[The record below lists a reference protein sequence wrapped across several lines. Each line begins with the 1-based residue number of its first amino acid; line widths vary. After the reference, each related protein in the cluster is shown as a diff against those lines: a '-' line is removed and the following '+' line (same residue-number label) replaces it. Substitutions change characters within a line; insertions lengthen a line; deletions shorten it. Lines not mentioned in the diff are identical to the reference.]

1 MVKRN
6 ADKRTRLL
14 HIFLALSIIMCIVTA
29 VNFELCTNFVSAIT
43 KEGKLA
49 KETTMEKRAEIQ
61 NATGVKAVHNDD
73 LLTEITETKGNGVAL
88 EENASVYEGEYLK
101 FSIKVTNQTEEDI
114 EGVRLVA
121 KIPEGVKYGE
131 LTSNFAE
138 IRQPYFYTF
147 NEEIREKEIE
157 IGKIEAGQTKEVF
170 YEVKANDLPE
180 GEEEKTIVTNINTY
194 VGQELAQEYEMTNI
208 VKPSDVQLFLGSF
221 VERGGRQYGLNIVS
235 ETQEEVE
242 VKIHL
247 PKLFK
252 LDHVAY
258 IPNATDNQNSNVKYI
273 DYIDIGPGNNGSFV
287 YRDSSMTENDEEY
300 NGEVQN
306 DIELEFA
313 EDNTITAKLKTN
325 SRYMFN
331 GELNTEEIERK
342 DENDVEE
349 SLSAY
354 AEVLEQGNISNENR
368 MEVILQNIEVSM
380 TSSNE
385 NQKVKYKDE
394 VNYEVLIKN
403 IGGKITE
410 NLGAPDCVSVNIID
424 FLPEELNAST
434 ITYDTWE
441 VTYEQETD
449 ENGNVINKTDENG
462 NPIIRLEKK
471 ENQNIDIAEKHYDDN
486 GNELANIDKYI
497 IIPKGETAKIE
508 IKTNAGMVYK
518 ETEISNSI
526 IIEGEDI
533 PKKVSNK
540 VSHTILPYDYD
551 ESTGTTDPTDPTQPV
566 DPEEPENPITP
577 EEPENPNKPEEPETP
592 VTPVTPEEPNNNNNN
607 QTTKDICDFKVDK
620 TISNVKVRTTSG
632 VKEYNFNGEKLA
644 KVEIPAKEIS
654 GAVVIVEYKIVVTN
668 VGNVP
673 GIVNKVADVLPDG
686 LTFSSELNK
695 EWNMAT
701 NGEIVNTKNTNVKIN
716 PGNSITLT
724 LIATKQMRQ
733 NTTGTFKN
741 QATISSASS
750 IAGVA
755 DSNAA
760 NNTSDAE
767 IIISISTGVF
777 VYIAIIIAVLA
788 ILVILGIIIVKK
800 GKFNIKKFN
809 KMTFTIIVLMM
820 LIVPNI
826 ANAFEFSP
834 TIYITDHTH
843 CTHGGAD
850 LPGGNFSW
858 AHSSPYGV
866 AYCLDNSIISYSGTW
881 SLVPGS
887 VKVVSNKV
895 TKEGNES
902 NLELN
907 KQNDIVG
914 IERVYWR
921 PEGYSEMQEFYSYGP
936 LKYTA
941 KNALSFGIYV
951 KDADGNDLAGYHLF
965 EKDENGNY
973 NHLKDFGDINKEKGK
988 LYLYFAPEK
997 VKKGISKIELY
1008 ATGID
1013 MTKSA
1018 THKTWSARYD
1028 NGLQQPYV
1036 VYVTENGTMEEP
1048 NNVSKTVVWDNI
1060 NSCLEIRK
1068 VDKDNK
1074 NKVLPKVKFKIK
1086 DKDGKYIIAYKNNL
1100 PELTV
1105 NGSIYLDG
1113 ISTTDNEEWGTEFIT
1128 DSDGR
1133 IEINNILKGTY
1144 KVIEVENP
1152 YYGYITDITEDVTL
1166 KSGQTLTYTIE
1177 NEKQTGNLKIRKINA
1192 DTRQPMAGVKFV
1204 VAHMTP
1210 SVIEGEKDIAMYI
1223 QVMEGGN
1230 AKKEVTGKITLSEK
1244 FREQSYLD
1252 VATEFITDE
1261 NGEIQINNLP
1271 VGKYLVR
1278 EISVPENDKKYFDVE
1293 NDYISWEVNGKEV
1306 EGKSEAVEVNVERQS
1321 STDTENIDS
1330 DKVDLVTAKN
1340 EQKYVDLSGFVWED
1354 VIDGKSSIR
1363 NGKYNTPEEN
1373 TVDENDKLLQ
1383 GVTVNLKTID
1393 KNEIK
1398 GTATT
1403 DSEGKYKF
1411 EKVEIDSLSNLYIE
1425 FVYNGMSYQN
1435 VVTSPEGLTYG
1446 NANTSKAIEGP
1457 ARQEFN
1463 NKFQTIT
1470 NNNANGSAGDI
1481 TLSYDRNT
1489 TEHTSTLNFGGNPVY
1504 GYEGARFPINGVAEQ
1519 YLITANTKNA
1529 YNGGIDKYKSPDSIR
1544 TEGIKEVEY
1553 LNLGLYER
1561 EQPTLSVKKDI
1572 DSVKLAINGFNH
1584 IYKYGSRFDNAE
1596 YGYEN
1601 GFNVGV
1607 KFGEKYGNM
1616 SYSRAVYKSDYD
1628 YTNTTEN
1635 SRELQANITYRIELA
1650 NRSTNLKA
1658 QVNSIVDYYDARYPS
1673 NIVVGTTLNKDGSIS
1688 NTIPYKEIAVNNRYK
1703 GLDIDTSTLG
1713 GINPQS
1719 AVSIYV
1725 QFTMSG
1731 EQLNNIIKVNEQ
1743 DTKAPLD
1750 NIAEISSYS
1759 ILNGEYV
1766 YAGIDNLSNPGNCV
1780 PGDTSTYEMDTD
1792 KAPAMTLEVQ
1802 DKSLRKIEGSVFE
1815 DKELAEKLEKENIRQ
1830 GDGIYG
1836 NGEKGIAGVTV
1847 TLYTEDANAN
1857 IKEMTTTT
1865 DANGNY
1871 YFEGFI
1877 PGHYKI
1883 KFTWGDETYTVQ
1895 DYKGTIF
1902 NKEAHNGVEFNGQ
1915 LDKTKWYKQED
1926 PRHSDAIDDYNN
1938 ARPIDDYD
1946 YDKNGIREKID
1957 EEIKTIRH
1965 DTKPTINKMDSYT
1978 PEFTMELENPR
1989 DENGNNL
1996 LLTVTDKDELVQS
2009 YEAKNIDFGIIK
2021 RPIQQVE
2028 LTKRVTHVKLTLA
2041 NGQIIIDTGISEDG
2055 NTTGL
2060 STAMVV
2066 LPPDTTG
2073 NGTVKIE
2080 MDSELIQGSVL
2091 EVTYGIKATNNSELD
2106 YANEEFYKYG
2116 VVPNTDPVS
2125 ITNVKVVDYLDK
2137 DWSVESADA
2146 QGWRIISEEDK
2157 EFTDNVSEEVSG
2169 SQKIK
2174 DRTILTTE
2182 IIGNNKTLKPGES
2195 KTVELETIKTLTTA
2209 NSQDIELDNDTEIIE
2224 IKKTGGGKV
2233 KDITPG
2239 NYVPEKGPYELD
2251 DDRAET
2257 VIITPN
2263 TGDNFNYIL
2272 PISIAI
2278 GALSIIAVGIVV
2290 IKKKAIGKEE

>member
-6 ADKRTRLL
+6 ADKRTKIL
-14 HIFLALSIIMCIVTA
+14 HILLAVSIIMCIVTA

-43 KEGKLA
+43 KEGQLA
-49 KETTMEKRAEIQ
+49 KETTMEKRATIQ

-73 LLTEITETKGNGVAL
+73 LLTEITQTKGDGVAL
-88 EENASVYEGEYLK
+88 AENADVYEGEYLK

-194 VGQELAQEYEMTNI
+194 VGQELAQEYEMTNV

-252 LDHVAY
+252 LNHVAY

-733 NTTGTFKN
+733 NTTGTFNN

-750 IAGVA
+750 ISGLA

-965 EKDENGNY
+965 EKDEQGGRR
-973 NHLKDFGDINKEKGK
+973 HIGFEDINKEKGE
-988 LYLYFAPEK
+988 LYLYFEPE
-997 VKKGISKIELY
+997 VAKKGISKIELAVSGFNY
-1008 ATGID
+1008 
-1013 MTKSA
+1013 
-1018 THKTWSARYD
+1018 KTQQTVTTYSARYTN
-1028 NGLQQPYV
+1028 NGQQPYV
-1036 VYVTENGTMEEP
+1036 VYTTETGEEP
-1048 NNVSKTVVWDNI
+1048 QQTHAVRSVTWDQVNTY
-1060 NSCLEIRK
+1060 LDIRK
-1068 VDKDNK
+1068 VDKDTK
-1074 NKVLPKVKFKIK
+1074 EPLTYVTFRIK
-1086 DKDGKYIIAYKNNL
+1086 DKDGKYII
-1100 PELTV
+1100 V
-1105 NGSIYLDG
+1105 NGLKVSRPTDG
-1113 ISTTDNEEWGTEFIT
+1113 RTEVKSMETTTDVNQATIFATAMTSSDIGEIHLWGMPKGKYTIEEV
-1128 DSDGR
+1128 SNSNDGYTKM
-1133 IEINNILKGTY
+1133 EIRE
-1144 KVIEVENP
+1144 VIV
-1152 YYGYITDITEDVTL
+1152 
-1166 KSGQTLTYTIE
+1166 KSGQLFEYDIE

-1192 DTRQPMAGVKFV
+1192 STGQPMAGVKFTV
-1204 VAHMTP
+1204 SYMTP
-1210 SVIEGEKDIAMYI
+1210 PVNEGGNYTPRYI
-1223 QVMEGGN
+1223 QVTEGGK

-1244 FREQSYLD
+1244 FNEVSYLD

-1271 VGKYLVR
+1271 VGKYMVR
-1278 EISVPENDKKYFDVE
+1278 EMSVTEDDKKYFDVD
-1293 NDYISWEVNGKEV
+1293 NDYIFWEVNGKEV
-1306 EGKSEAVEVNVERQS
+1306 NGNTAAVEVDVKRQS
-1321 STDTENIDS
+1321 SIDTGNIES
-1330 DKVDLVTAKN
+1330 DKVDLVVAKN
-1340 EQKYVDLSGFVWED
+1340 RQKYVDLSGFVWED

-1373 TVDENDKLLQ
+1373 TADENDKLLQ

-1470 NNNANGSAGDI
+1470 NNKANGSAGDI

-1759 ILNGEYV
+1759 ILNGDYV

-1926 PRHSDAIDDYNN
+1926 PRHSDAIDDY
-1938 ARPIDDYD
+1938 
-1946 YDKNGIREKID
+1946 GIRQAID
-1957 EEIKTIRH
+1957 KELEIIRH
-1965 DTKPTINKMDSYT
+1965 DTNAKVTIDKMDSYT

-2137 DWSVESADA
+2137 DWSVDSANT
-2146 QGWRIISEEDK
+2146 QGWKIISEEDK
-2157 EFTDNVSEEVSG
+2157 EFTDNVSKEVSDE
-2169 SQKIK
+2169 SQEIK

-2195 KTVELETIKTLTTA
+2195 ETVELETIKTLTTA
-2209 NSQDIELDNDTEIIE
+2209 NSQDIELDNDAEIIE

-2251 DDRAET
+2251 DDKAET

-2278 GALSIIAVGIVV
+2278 GALAIIAVGIVV